1 MVQCR
6 LASGTG
12 HRDPLSWEQVG
23 FMPASDR
30 CPSHAPTSSL
40 HPSPW
45 QLVTSLHSQHAASSR
60 PHASIPHPGVRA
72 LGNAL
77 RPPGRSP
84 SLEHRSPGLLS
95 VISRPA
101 GDPVIT
107 TPFLLHRPRRDLTL
121 QGHFL
126 LAPSLLKCSQLSLI
140 QDYCIALGNKDA
152 EVGTSLAILL
162 AQGSVLCHSVG
173 QCPRSPGPAAGGAAH
188 EAPASPQR
196 TCMLRGPPLE
206 RGEFEPQTFNKLTDT
221 LTNH

>member
-1 MVQCR
+1 
-6 LASGTG
+6 
-12 HRDPLSWEQVG
+12 
-23 FMPASDR
+23 MPASDR

-60 PHASIPHPGVRA
+60 PHASVPHPGVRA

-77 RPPGRSP
+77 RPPGRPP

-126 LAPSLLKCSQLSLI
+126 LAPSLLMCSQLSLI
-140 QDYCIALGNKDA
+140 QDYFIALGNKDA
-152 EVGTSLAILL
+152 EVGTCLAILL

-173 QCPRSPGPAAGGAAH
+173 QCPRSPGPAAGGATH
-188 EAPASPQR
+188 KAPASPQQ
-196 TCMLRGPPLE
+196 TCMLPGPPLE

>member
-1 MVQCR
+1 
-6 LASGTG
+6 
-12 HRDPLSWEQVG
+12 
-23 FMPASDR
+23 MPASDR

-60 PHASIPHPGVRA
+60 PHASGPHPGVRA

-77 RPPGRSP
+77 RPPGRPP

-126 LAPSLLKCSQLSLI
+126 LAPSLLMCSQLSLI
-140 QDYCIALGNKDA
+140 QDYFIALGNKDA
-152 EVGTSLAILL
+152 EVGTCLAILL

-173 QCPRSPGPAAGGAAH
+173 QCPRSPGPAAGGATH
-188 EAPASPQR
+188 KAPASPQQ
-196 TCMLRGPPLE
+196 TCMLPGPPLE